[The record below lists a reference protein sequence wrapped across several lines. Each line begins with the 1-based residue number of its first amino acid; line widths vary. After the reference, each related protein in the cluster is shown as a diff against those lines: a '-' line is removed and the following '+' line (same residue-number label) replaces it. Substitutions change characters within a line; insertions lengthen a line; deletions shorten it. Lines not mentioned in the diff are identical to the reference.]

1 MFSSSGPF
9 AWFKW
14 QALFADWQIFA
25 QGFGYT
31 LFVAISGLALA
42 LVIGIIIGISSSSYV
57 KPLKLI
63 ARGYVE
69 FFQNTPLLIQ
79 VFFLY
84 NGLPFVGIV
93 LSVTVIGIIGVGM
106 YHGAYIA
113 EVVRSGI
120 GSIAKGQMEAA
131 YSQGFTYWQAMTYI
145 ILPQAKTVILPPLT
159 MQAVNLIKNTSVL
172 AVISGA
178 DIMFTAKSW
187 SSYNVYYGPAYVVA
201 GLLYFKLCFPLANL
215 AKRLEDKANAMPTEA
230 KNKKGP
236 GMTTQDLT
244 VGSS

>member
-1 MFSSSGPF
+1 MFSASGPF
-9 AWFKW
+9 AWYKW

-31 LFVAISGLALA
+31 LFVAVSALALA
-42 LVIGIIIGISSSSYV
+42 LAIGIIVGIASMSNV

-93 LSVTVIGIIGVGM
+93 LSVTAIGIIGVGM

-120 GSIAKGQMEAA
+120 GSIAKGQLEAA
-131 YSQGFTYWQAMTYI
+131 YSQGFTYWQAMAYI
-145 ILPQAKTVILPPLT
+145 ILPQAKTIVLPPLT

-187 SSYNVYYGPAYVVA
+187 SSYNVYYGPAFVTAWLHY
-201 GLLYFKLCFPLANL
+201 LIQCYPHANL
-215 AKRLEDKANAMPTEA
+215 AKRLEDRANAMPEGP
-230 KNKKGP
+230 KKA
-236 GMTTQDLT
+236 
-244 VGSS
+244 